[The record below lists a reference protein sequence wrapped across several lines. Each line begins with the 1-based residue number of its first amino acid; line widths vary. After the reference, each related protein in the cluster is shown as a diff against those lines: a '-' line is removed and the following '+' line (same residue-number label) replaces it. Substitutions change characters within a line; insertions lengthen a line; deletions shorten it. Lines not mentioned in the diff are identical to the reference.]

1 MKIIKGNNITFKT
14 QIPALVDI
22 APPVPAAQMI
32 PDWFQ
37 KLRMDLPRPTRK
49 PFPVVGPIVKKW
61 SSHTIKKCPAV
72 VDYFAEGYI
81 IPLWSDILV
90 QRYGDD
96 FHFETNHDGGQG
108 IGSVIEFHEEAQFA
122 TYPFKRKDLR
132 RAVKFTSPWFFYTP
146 PSWSML
152 FMPPL
157 LHPNDDFTLFPGI
170 VETDSFHQVNFPGV
184 WHSEGD
190 RILEKGSAFL
200 HVIPFK
206 RTKHKHIV
214 ESFREEDYQN
224 NENESFTLRSMMTGG
239 YRDLTRKSRKKWK

>member
-1 MKIIKGNNITFKT
+1 MKKIKGNNIVFKT
-14 QIPALVDI
+14 QLPALVEL
-22 APPVPAAQMI
+22 APPVPASQMI
-32 PDWFQ
+32 PEWFT
-37 KLRMDLPRPTRK
+37 KLKMDLARPEHK
-49 PFPVVGPIVKKW
+49 PYPIMGELLKKW

-72 VDYFAEGYI
+72 VDYFSEGYI
-81 IPLWSDILV
+81 IPLWSDMLI
-90 QRYGDD
+90 QRRGQD
-96 FHFETNHDGGQG
+96 FHFETNHDQG
-108 IGSVIEFHEEAQFA
+108 IGSTIEFHDEAQFG

-132 RAVKFTSPWFFYTP
+132 KAVKFTSPWFFYTP
-146 PSWSML
+146 PGWSML

-190 RILEKGSAFL
+190 RILQRGSAFL

-214 ESFREEDYQN
+214 EEFSDLDFKN
-224 NENESFTLRSMMTGG
+224 NATESFNLRSLMTNG
-239 YRDLTRKSRKKWK
+239 YRDITRKNRKKWKL

>member
-1 MKIIKGNNITFKT
+1 MKKIKGNNIVFKT
-14 QIPALVDI
+14 QLPALVELV
-22 APPVPAAQMI
+22 PPVPASQMI
-32 PDWFQ
+32 PEWFT
-37 KLRMDLPRPTRK
+37 KLKMDLARPEHK
-49 PFPVVGPIVKKW
+49 PYPIMGDLLKKW

-72 VDYFAEGYI
+72 VDYFSEGYI
-81 IPLWSDILV
+81 IPLWSDMLI
-90 QRYGDD
+90 QRRGQD
-96 FHFETNHDGGQG
+96 FHFETNHDQG
-108 IGSVIEFHEEAQFA
+108 IGSTIEFHDEAQFG

-132 RAVKFTSPWFFYTP
+132 KAVKFTSPWFFYTP
-146 PSWSML
+146 PGWSML

-190 RILEKGSAFL
+190 RILQRGSAFL

-214 ESFREEDYQN
+214 EEFSDLDFKN
-224 NENESFTLRSMMTGG
+224 NATESFNLRSLMTNG
-239 YRDLTRKSRKKWK
+239 YRDITRKNRKKWKL